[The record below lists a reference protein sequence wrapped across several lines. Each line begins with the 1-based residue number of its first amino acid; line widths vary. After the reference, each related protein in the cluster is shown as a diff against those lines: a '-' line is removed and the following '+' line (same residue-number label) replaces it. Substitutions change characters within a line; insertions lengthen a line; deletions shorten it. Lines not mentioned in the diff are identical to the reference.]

1 MHCVIP
7 VGTGSNLGG
16 SPRVSGD
23 IDRGCARVTSVT
35 YLRQTGGEPLVKGD
49 DGFGRE
55 LEKGVECEATGIMY
69 VALRYIYTLSLA
81 SFGCICII
89 FRQSNEYHYIGFDL
103 KMAFPKSHRPPRL
116 ESAL

>member
-16 SPRVSGD
+16 SPLVSGD
-23 IDRGCARVTSVT
+23 IDRGCARVTFVT
-35 YLRQTGGEPLVKGD
+35 YLRQTGGEPLEKGD
-49 DGFGRE
+49 DGFGRK

-81 SFGCICII
+81 DFGCICII
-89 FRQSNEYHYIGFDL
+89 FKQSNEYQYIGFDL
-103 KMAFPKSHRPPRL
+103 KMTLPKSHRPPRL